1 MMASASNIPSRRP
14 PALTTTREERMGA
27 GAAGA
32 AMAAAAAA
40 AAATAV
46 LSPVDLAQNIERM
59 KEQNQQLSKS
69 LKTFLDESSL
79 LSTGNV

>member
-1 MMASASNIPSRRP
+1 MASASNIPSLRP

-40 AAATAV
+40 AATAA

-59 KEQNQQLSKS
+59 KEQNQKLSKS

-79 LSTGNV
+79 LSTGV